1 MADKLRALT
10 ANPYFWYALALIMAL
25 LVTSPAWG
33 LLVGVALGLIAGNE
47 ARHRTSHMSKL
58 VLQWAVTFLGFSM
71 SLQTALTV
79 GAKSAVVTAVSIGG
93 TLALGMLIMKLLGIN
108 RELGLLLSGGTA
120 ICGGSAIAAFST
132 SMKANHV
139 NTAVSLAVIFV
150 LNGLALVIF
159 PPLGH
164 LFNLSQDQFG
174 FWAALA
180 IHDTSSVVGAGAA
193 YGTRAAEIATV
204 VKLTRALWII
214 PLSFLL
220 ARLCGGKGK
229 LSVPKFLVGFL
240 LAAAIRSLL
249 PQYDALWHWGS
260 VVGKRMM
267 VASLLLIGAG
277 LTVSELKEI
286 GLKPLIGSTV
296 LWIIVS
302 IVTLAAVMF
311 NWMPVLPL

>member
-1 MADKLRALT
+1 MKLKLT
-10 ANPYFWYALALIMAL
+10 APHWFLLAALMAC
-25 LVTSPAWG
+25 VTTNPAWG
-33 LLVGVALGLIAGNE
+33 LLLGVALGLTLGND
-47 ARHRTSHMSKL
+47 AKPQTSKASKL

-71 SLQTALTV
+71 SLKTALQV
-79 GAKSAVVTAVSIGG
+79 GVSSAWVTAISIGG
-93 TLALGMLIMKLLGIN
+93 TLLIGMAIMRLLGIDK
-108 RELGLLLSGGTA
+108 ELSLLLSGGTA

-132 SMKANHV
+132 SMKAHHV

-150 LNGLALVIF
+150 LNGVALVLF

-164 LFNLSQDQFG
+164 FFGLNQEQFG

-193 YGTRAAEIATV
+193 YGEVAAQVATV

-229 LSVPKFLVGFL
+229 LSVPAFLVGFL
-240 LAAAIRSLL
+240 VAAALRSVL
-249 PQYDALWHWGS
+249 PQYEGIWHLGS
-260 VVGKRMM
+260 LVGKRMM

-277 LTVSELKEI
+277 LTRHELQEI
-286 GLKPLIGSTV
+286 GFKPLLGATL
-296 LWIIVS
+296 LWFVIS
-302 IVTLAAVMF
+302 ALTLLAVKL
-311 NWMPVLPL
+311 NLMPTLPL